1 MISVLTYDD
10 ILVEAD
16 DNNLITKEKP
26 LKAHKGLI
34 DGRNI
39 AIKRDMTETE
49 KKCVMAEE
57 LGHYYTGTGNILDQS
72 SVSNRKQEL
81 QGRIYAYNKL
91 VGLMGILN
99 AYKNHCSN
107 ISETAEY
114 LGVTEE
120 FMADALRYYRAKYG
134 KGAYI
139 DNYMIYFEPY
149 LGVFEMI

>member
-1 MISVLTYDD
+1 MLTYDD

-99 AYKNHCSN
+99 AYKNH
-107 ISETAEY
+107 
-114 LGVTEE
+114 
-120 FMADALRYYRAKYG
+120 
-134 KGAYI
+134 
-139 DNYMIYFEPY
+139 
-149 LGVFEMI
+149 